1 LLRFLISTAK
11 SKLFFI
17 GPLFLCVFLKILAK
31 DSAIEKKYSIYL
43 VYDNPRT
50 IRLFNMTIIERFQNL
65 TKKSENIV
73 ISTHIYPDA
82 DGIGS
87 EIALCLAMRALGKNA
102 ICVNE
107 EPLLERYKY
116 LDPQDVVISS
126 ADYLAFYKE
135 AQIDLFIVTDTNS
148 LDRIGDTAKSIANTG
163 ANLLFIDHHPC
174 SKEVMTNH
182 CIDTNKAA
190 TGELVGDLIKAIGV
204 ELTRDMALPLY
215 TAVLIDT
222 SSFRY
227 PNVTGNTHRLI
238 GSLMDTGVRPPHA
251 YNMIYGTKKITFMK
265 LLGKVLA
272 SAHTTKDEKI
282 AWLTLTEDM
291 LEKFSVDTEDT
302 HAFINHL
309 LVLDNIKIAVMFKQI
324 GNQVKV
330 SLRSIGNIDVG
341 VMARALGGGGHD
353 HSAATVINGNV
364 DEIIKSTIDR
374 LQALLEIAE
383 KSFEEN

>member
-1 LLRFLISTAK
+1 MNIT
-11 SKLFFI
+11 
-17 GPLFLCVFLKILAK
+17 
-31 DSAIEKKYSIYL
+31 
-43 VYDNPRT
+43 
-50 IRLFNMTIIERFQNL
+50 ERFKFL
-65 TKKSENIV
+65 TKKAENIV
-73 ISTHIYPDA
+73 ISTHIFPDA

-116 LDPQDVVISS
+116 LDPYDVVISLE
-126 ADYLAFYKE
+126 DYKAFYPE
-135 AQIDLFIVTDTNS
+135 ADVDLFIVTDTNS
-148 LDRIGDTAKSIANTG
+148 LDRIGDGVKSIAENVP
-163 ANLLFIDHHPC
+163 NLLFIDHHPC
-174 SKEVMTNH
+174 SKKVMDSH
-182 CIDTNKAA
+182 CIDTTKAA
-190 TGELVGDLIKAIGV
+190 TGELAGDLIKSLEV
-204 ELTRDMALPLY
+204 ELTREMALPLY

-227 PNVTGNTHRLI
+227 PTVTGNTHRLI

-291 LEKFSVDTEDT
+291 LEKFHVDTEDT

-309 LVLDNIKIAVMFKQI
+309 LVLDNIKVAAMFKQM
-324 GNQVKV
+324 GNQIKV
-330 SLRSIGNIDVG
+330 SLRSVGNVDVG
-341 VMARALGGGGHD
+341 VMAIALGGGGHD
-353 HSAATVINGNV
+353 HSAAAVIEGSLEAV
-364 DEIIKSTIDR
+364 VKSTIEK
-374 LQALLEIAE
+374 LQELLEAAE
-383 KSFEEN
+383 KNALT